1 MSSLADTDKRLL
13 TAPASRP
20 LRFLVSEG
28 EPREQYERTYVLVPP
43 TADTAFMRRLL
54 RLLPV
59 GERWTIG
66 GSADDAGIGRLD
78 VRRVIAL
85 RPQDWSPAGQP
96 EDLAGFFAQFYPGVQ
111 YWPLDWENDYQLAGR
126 LLAYSLKETGL
137 TLPCPTTHPT
147 QQMVEPFGNW
157 RPQSAT
163 HHCGLDLLASWAVW
177 GDEVLS
183 VTEGVVVE
191 AGAGSSQGGLGY
203 RVRVQTTVSDGRQV
217 LIRYGHLSG
226 PAGIYVTVG
235 QRVTVGQKLGR
246 PGDTGLRETDH
257 LHLDVKVG
265 DSFADP
271 ALLLQWPREVAV
283 LPARS
288 GRADAPDKVV
298 LLNDAVLGATGAA
311 APAVP
316 STDVAEEET
325 PSVSPTDGVEE
336 NVDGPTVVL
345 LPCFEDL
352 VERMEWRTAAAIG
365 SVDLQAVVAH
375 PSDSSRFRL
384 QGCRVVAVNPAKW
397 EEGLE
402 SWLQR
407 HAPAAPC
414 RVVETES
421 PWEMAVLLAPELNG
435 DIAMAQSDRRWA
447 HYDFG
452 EDPDAG
458 DETIGRYGCF
468 MTGFAI
474 ILRKVYGRDITP
486 PLLDKLLVA
495 ARAAYVDDNIMAW
508 EGAVP
513 LFPVFDDAIKDNR
526 SRSARELRRL
536 LQDGWEVILRRA
548 DGGHFVY
555 LEAVEGDKLRIIDT
569 WDGVRKTKSPADFA
583 GIRAAHLKSHPA
595 PAQVM
600 VGLHDWRG
608 AEWMVAHGV
617 TGCCLVH
624 YPVQR
629 QAIQIDCRSLQE
641 AGLTVICRLNWG
653 YAGAGGTLPRREER
667 NSFIAAVVS
676 TMLSA
681 RGVDYFH
688 IGNEPNN
695 RQEWPGFG
703 THQETPLTPDD
714 VVAIYNEIWRR
725 VAGRARMGP
734 PPVDP
739 YFGPN
744 SDCRQWWVAML
755 EGISGADALFFH
767 AKTQT
772 NDPAEVWSRQRF
784 SDPPLTWQYL
794 HLRAIE
800 PLLAAV
806 PERFRSLPTFVTE
819 LNPQCLTTIGG
830 ATGWRA
836 DNAAWVH
843 EALRYF
849 REERPVT
856 GVIFYRY
863 ELAGDQ
869 APFGLEN
876 KPAIL
881 QAIAEESAQA

>member
-1 MSSLADTDKRLL
+1 MASLPRTDKRVSVL
-13 TAPASRP
+13 PASQP
-20 LRFLVSEG
+20 LRFVVSEG

-43 TADTAFMRRLL
+43 TADTPFMRSLL
-54 RLLPV
+54 RLLPQ

-85 RPQDWSPAGQP
+85 RPQDWSAAGRP
-96 EDLAGFFAQFYPGVQ
+96 EELAEFFTRFYPGVQ
-111 YWPLDWENDYQLAGR
+111 YWPLDWENDYQLSGR
-126 LLAYSLKETGL
+126 LLAYSLKEADL
-137 TLPCPTTHPT
+137 TLAIPTTHST
-147 QQMVEPFGNW
+147 QQIAEPFGNW

-163 HHCGLDLLASWAVW
+163 HHCGLDFVASWAVW

-183 VTEGVVVE
+183 VSDGVVVE
-191 AGAGSSQGGLGY
+191 AGSYNNQGGLGY
-203 RVRVQTTVSDGRQV
+203 RVRVQTTASDGRQV
-217 LIRYGHLSG
+217 LIRYAHLSG
-226 PAGIYVTVG
+226 PTGVYVTVG
-235 QRVTVGQKLGR
+235 QAVTVGQKLGR
-246 PGDTGLRETDH
+246 PGDTGARETDH
-257 LHLDVKVG
+257 LHIDVKVG
-265 DSFADP
+265 SSFADP
-271 ALLLQWPREVAV
+271 ALLLQWPREAVV

-288 GRADAPDKVV
+288 SQADGADKVV
-298 LLNDAVLGATGAA
+298 LLNDVTLGATGGVTSAA
-311 APAVP
+311 
-316 STDVAEEET
+316 
-325 PSVSPTDGVEE
+325 SPTDVTEEVPSQPPADTVEE
-336 NVDGPTVVL
+336 DVDGPTVVL
-345 LPCFEDL
+345 LPSFEDL

-365 SVDLQAVVAH
+365 SVDLQAIVAH
-375 PSDSSRFRL
+375 PSDSDQFRL
-384 QGCRVVAVNPAKW
+384 QGCRIVAVNPSRW
-397 EEGLE
+397 EEDLD
-402 SWLQR
+402 SWVQR
-407 HAPAAPC
+407 HCPTAPR

-421 PWEMAVLLAPELNG
+421 PWEMAVLLAPELSG
-435 DIAMAQSDRRWA
+435 DIALAQSDRRWA

-468 MTGFAI
+468 MTGLAI

-513 LFPVFDDAIKDNR
+513 LFPVFDGAIKDNR

-536 LQDGWEVILRRA
+536 LRDGWEIILRRA

-555 LEAVEGDKLRIIDT
+555 LEAVEGETLHIIDT
-569 WDGVRKTKSPADFA
+569 WDGVRKVKSPADFA

-600 VGLHDWRG
+600 VGLHDRRG
-608 AEWMVAHGV
+608 GEWMVSQGI

-624 YPVQR
+624 YTVQR
-629 QAIQIDCRSLQE
+629 QPIHIDCRSLQG
-641 AGLTVICRLNWG
+641 AGLTVICRLTWG
-653 YAGAGGTLPRREER
+653 YAGLGGTLPRREER
-667 NSFIAAVVS
+667 DAFIAAVTG

-688 IGNEPNN
+688 VGNEPNN

-703 THQETPLTPDD
+703 TNQETPLTPAD
-714 VVAIYNEIWRR
+714 VIAIYNEIWRR
-725 VAGRARMGP
+725 VNGRAKMGP
-734 PPVDP
+734 PPLDP

-744 SDCRQWWVAML
+744 SDNRQWWVAIL
-755 EGISGADALFFH
+755 DGITGADALFFH

-881 QAIAEESAQA
+881 QAIAEESREM